1 MVVFYT
7 NCYAFN
13 HSLTT
18 FLVVKPHFL
27 RLNFKFN
34 NVSCNGI
41 IFYIFLKDIYDGIN
55 LNTYFIFVENTDM

>member
-7 NCYAFN
+7 NCCAFN

-34 NVSCNGI
+34 NVSCNI
-41 IFYIFLKDIYDGIN
+41 CVSHFFMNIDD
-55 LNTYFIFVENTDM
+55 LNK